1 VTRRLAAATV
11 VTAVFAVTVVYARQS
26 ASQPP
31 ARAASTTPRRLQSL
45 DERYRTDVQ
54 PLLKQY
60 CFSCHSGSSPAAK
73 LDLTAFDTT
82 DSVVTGFDVWE
93 RLHGR
98 LDRREMPPRAAAQPT
113 DAERQTVTDWFA
125 AVQAREA
132 ERNAGDPGVVLA
144 RRLNNAEYNY
154 TIQDLTGV
162 AGLAPTRTFP
172 VDPANEAGFDNSGET
187 LAISPALMAKY
198 LDAARNVA
206 DHIVFQPHGLSFAPH
221 EVVTETDRDRFV
233 VNRIMDFYRRQR
245 TDLADYFFALW
256 RYENRS
262 ALGLKDVSLR
272 SVATAEGVS
281 LPYLQRLRQLLHDR
295 QGAFGPIAGMQR
307 RWDALPSASTRP
319 SDDTVRAATRALR
332 DYVVGYRKKLAWKF
346 EVPRARPLHV
356 ASQITAMHVNRE
368 EVAHRRRLNPQVLIA
383 ADRADQ
389 AAKGYDPE
397 LVVPSEPAARTTAL
411 AALEKFC
418 DVIPDAFLVTER
430 TSPWLAKDQTGRLLS
445 AGFHSAMGYFR
456 DDGPLYD
463 LILDEAGRRQL
474 DDLWRELDFISN
486 APARQLAGF
495 VWFERTDTNFMLSA
509 EFNHL
514 RPEDHDLA
522 SDDTFSELRRL
533 YEAKVAA
540 SGATAETRQMTA
552 LYFDELGAA
561 IRRTAAARTAA
572 EPSHLEHLV
581 AFAER
586 AYRRPITAAERQSL
600 LTFYRE
606 RRQSGLGHEDA
617 IRDTLASVLV
627 SPHVLYRV
635 DVAGTVV
642 ELVGIR
648 DQGPGT
654 GKSILGPRTP
664 DPRSPT
670 PDPRS
675 PTISN
680 HPVAP
685 LTAYSLAS
693 RLSYFLWSSMPDA
706 ELLAH
711 AAAGDLVR
719 PEVLRA
725 QVRRMLRDDR
735 INRFATEFGANWLG
749 VRRFEEYNSV
759 DRKRFPAFTDDLRR
773 AFFEEPVRF
782 LTALIRENRP
792 VTDLLFGDY
801 TYVNRPLA
809 SHYGM
814 PAPEGAADRWI
825 RVDKASRYQRGGL
838 LPMAVFLT
846 QTSPGLRTSPVKRGY
861 WIARNVLGQH
871 IPAPPPNVP
880 AIPSDE
886 ADLGS
891 LTLAQTMARHRTDP
905 NCASCHA
912 TFDFFGLAFEGFG
925 PVGERRQ
932 RDLGGRLVDPATE
945 FPDGVRRSGVAG
957 ILEYVRAS
965 RQRDF
970 EDNMSRRLVSY
981 ALGRGVI
988 LSDRKLIDQMQ
999 TALRANGYRFSA
1011 LVETLVASPQ
1021 FRLKRASDDAAR
1033 QRGGR

>member
-1 VTRRLAAATV
+1 MTLYRALAAAATV
-11 VTAVFAVTVVYARQS
+11 AAVFGAMSCAG
-26 ASQPP
+26 
-31 ARAASTTPRRLQSL
+31 RAASQLSGSASSSAQQPTHGFDQ
-45 DERYRTDVQ
+45 RYVSDVQ
-54 PLLKQY
+54 PLLKRY
-60 CFSCHSGSSPAAK
+60 CYSCHSGPSPAAK

-82 DSVVTGFDVWE
+82 AKVVAAFELWQ

-98 LDRREMPPRAAAQPT
+98 LDRREMPPRGVAQPT
-113 DAERQTVTDWFA
+113 EVERRTITDWFG
-125 AVQAREA
+125 AVQDREA
-132 ERNAGDPGVVLA
+132 ERNGGDPGVVLA

-154 TIQDLTGV
+154 TVQDLTGV
-162 AGLAPTRTFP
+162 DIEPARTFP

-187 LAISPALMAKY
+187 LTVSPALLAKY
-198 LDAARNVA
+198 IDAARNVA
-206 DHIVFQPHGLSFAPH
+206 DHIVFQPHGFSFAPH
-221 EVVTETDRDRFV
+221 EVVTETGRDRFV

-256 RYENRS
+256 RYENR
-262 ALGLKDVSLR
+262 AAVGLKSASL
-272 SVATAEGVS
+272 SSIAATEGVS
-281 LPYLQRLRQLLHDR
+281 LRYLQRLQQLLRDR
-295 QGAFGPIAGMQR
+295 QSAFGPIAGMQQ
-307 RWDALPSASTRP
+307 RWDALPSASSRP
-319 SDDTVRAATRALR
+319 NEETVRAATRALR
-332 DYVVGYRKKLAWKF
+332 DYVVRYRKKLGWQF
-346 EVPRARPLHV
+346 EVPRARPLHI
-356 ASQITAMHVNRE
+356 ASQIAAMHVNRQ
-368 EVAHRRRLNPQVLIA
+368 EVSHRRRLNPQVLIP
-383 ADRADQ
+383 ADRADP
-389 AAKGYDPE
+389 AAKGYDAD
-397 LVVPSEPAARTTAL
+397 LVVPTDPAAR
-411 AALEKFC
+411 AAAVAVLEKFC
-418 DVIPDAFLVTER
+418 DVVPDAFLVTER

-456 DDGPLYD
+456 DDRPLYD
-463 LILDEAGRRQL
+463 LLLDDAGRRRL

-495 VWFERTDTNFMLSA
+495 VWFERTDTNFMLSP

-540 SGATAETRQMTA
+540 SGATTETRQMTQ

-561 IRRTAAARTAA
+561 IRGTANLRIAA

-586 AYRRPITAAERQSL
+586 AYRRPIETAERDAVIA
-600 LTFYRE
+600 FYHQL
-606 RRQSGLGHEDA
+606 RQGGLAHEEA
-617 IRDTLASVLV
+617 IRDTVASVLV

-635 DVAGTVV
+635 DVVRTVAQSRI
-642 ELVGIR
+642 G
-648 DQGPGT
+648 D
-654 GKSILGPRTP
+654 
-664 DPRSPT
+664 
-670 PDPRS
+670 
-675 PTISN
+675 
-680 HPVAP
+680 HAVAP
-685 LTAYSLAS
+685 LTAYSLAN

-711 AAAGDLVR
+711 AAAGDLHR

-735 INRFATEFGANWLG
+735 ISRLGTEFGTNWLG

-782 LTALIRENRP
+782 LTALIREDRP

-801 TYVNRPLA
+801 TYVNRSLA

-814 PAPEGAADRWI
+814 PPPEGAADRWI

-880 AIPSDE
+880 AIPTDE

-891 LTLAQTMARHRTDP
+891 LTLAQTMARHRADP

-912 TFDFFGLAFEGFG
+912 AFDFFGLAFEGFG
-925 PVGERRQ
+925 PVGERRE
-932 RDLGGRLVDPATE
+932 RDLGGRVVDPATE
-945 FPDGVRRSGVAG
+945 FPDGLRRSGVAG
-957 ILEYVRAS
+957 ILDYVRAS
-965 RQRDF
+965 RQQDF
-970 EDNMSRRLVSY
+970 VDNISRRLVSY

-988 LSDRKLIDQMQ
+988 LSDRRLLGQMQ
-999 TALRANGYRFSA
+999 AAVRVNGQRFSA
-1011 LVETLVASPQ
+1011 LVETLVTSPQ
-1021 FRLKRASDDAAR
+1021 FLLKRVPDDAAR
-1033 QRGGR
+1033 VDRDRAGK